1 MEYCMNPI
9 NLGGRAIAFSSL
21 LIATHVAFAS
31 DITHL
36 EQKIL
41 KLETSVEQIQNRTT
55 EKIRSNDLNVKHK
68 PDFDIQLYGSVRA
81 DFSYQTD
88 GGDASRLY
96 NQINTVP
103 LKGSALSSDIFKS
116 TLAAS
121 RLGMDIKSESNHVAG
136 KLEFDFLGG
145 INADQFRIRHAYLTY
160 DQWLIGQTWSNF
172 AMPDF
177 MPETIDGLGYVG
189 GSVRRFMQLRHTW
202 SLGSQT
208 ALVSALEDSKDAQ
221 TYTRLPALTLRLNQ
235 KFDHGKELKMD
246 YYHVN
251 GDSSFVAW
259 TNPGIAINPVT
270 NDIVEKNEFN
280 SLALGVTYKYSPKL
294 RGTWGY
300 GYMSFS
306 DNQRYR
312 QNFTNEGRI
321 NKNLWQS
328 WVNMMYNPTRPV
340 TFGMEYVYG
349 KRETF
354 QNKQGLDN
362 RLNLVAIYSF

>member
-1 MEYCMNPI
+1 
-9 NLGGRAIAFSSL
+9 
-21 LIATHVAFAS
+21 
-31 DITHL
+31 
-36 EQKIL
+36 
-41 KLETSVEQIQNRTT
+41 
-55 EKIRSNDLNVKHK
+55 
-68 PDFDIQLYGSVRA
+68 
-81 DFSYQTD
+81 
-88 GGDASRLY
+88 
-96 NQINTVP
+96 
-103 LKGSALSSDIFKS
+103 
-116 TLAAS
+116 
-121 RLGMDIKSESNHVAG
+121 
-136 KLEFDFLGG
+136 
-145 INADQFRIRHAYLTY
+145 
-160 DQWLIGQTWSNF
+160 
-172 AMPDF
+172 
-177 MPETIDGLGYVG
+177 
-189 GSVRRFMQLRHTW
+189 
-202 SLGSQT
+202 
-208 ALVSALEDSKDAQ
+208 
-221 TYTRLPALTLRLNQ
+221 
-235 KFDHGKELKMD
+235 MD